1 MEGAWWTFFKWLKD
15 SSLWLSS
22 VPFWLFQFVITHSA
36 NQLSETLFRLF
47 VALFWSLLCHS
58 LHSFYVQLIVNL
70 IRSVIYHTL
79 HSVYVQWVIKWTK
92 ISLACILV
100 LQDPMCQA
108 LQCQAKSCDIR
119 CRILFDCQFPMLYHV
134 FDSLALRRHWSRQVP
149 CAKLTRTQ
157 GFYLRLKLCCRV
169 SWIHSLNTS
178 EVQAGSACRPPALL
192 SKTLRGPF
200 KSSNDFSS
208 AAPQESA
215 TPAGEFYCPRS
226 VSSMFSCGF
235 TAPEISDL
243 YLVKVE
249 PSSSPS
255 ILDALLLF
263 ENPAEDFCRSRT
275 KRQELL
281 RSLRFSTSKRQQ
293 RLSALV
299 ACTELVKDLWP
310 HSDVTTMRTQKVSHL
325 SNGNTQCNT
334 PVVLDTGA
342 SFSLTPFTAD
352 FVTPMVSTSSK
363 EMKGIANSL
372 RIQGVSTVSWPIR
385 DVFGRTRTVTTQAFC
400 VPDAD
405 IRLFSPQRLFQEKQ
419 SGRCVIDHLKTSLE
433 LPDGGT
439 LEFPCC
445 PNNNLPLMFTD
456 QCEQVGM
463 ATSDVPT
470 PLR

>member
-1 MEGAWWTFFKWLKD
+1 LSRRFSTHHWLDGAAWWIFFKWLKD

-22 VPFWLFQFVITHSA
+22 VPLWLFQSVITHLA
-36 NQLSETLFRLF
+36 NQ
-47 VALFWSLLCHS
+47 
-58 LHSFYVQLIVNL
+58 LHSFYVQLIIKL
-70 IRSVIYHTL
+70 IWSVIYHTL
-79 HSVYVQWVIKWTK
+79 HSVYVQWGIKWTK
-92 ISLACILV
+92 ISLACIVV

-108 LQCQAKSCDIR
+108 LQRQAKTYDIW

-134 FDSLALRRHWSRQVP
+134 FDSLVLWRYWSRQVP

-157 GFYLRLKLCCRV
+157 GFHLRLRLRCRV
-169 SWIHSLNTS
+169 SRTHSLNTS
-178 EVQAGSACRPPALL
+178 EVLAGSACRPPVLL

-243 YLVKVE
+243 HLVKVE
-249 PSSSPS
+249 SSPSPS

-263 ENPAEDFCRSRT
+263 ENPAEDFCRIRA

-281 RSLRFSTSKRQQ
+281 RSLKFSTSKLQQ

-310 HSDVTTMRTQKVSHL
+310 HSDVTAVRTQKVSFL
-325 SNGNTQCNT
+325 SKGNTQCNT

-342 SFSLTPFTAD
+342 SFSLTPFKAD
-352 FVTPMVSTSSK
+352 FVTPIVPTSSK
-363 EMKGIANSL
+363 EMKGITNSL
-372 RIQGVSTVSWPIR
+372 CIQGVGTHFFLR
-385 DVFGRTRTVTTQAFC
+385 HRTSRTT
-400 VPDAD
+400 
-405 IRLFSPQRLFQEKQ
+405 
-419 SGRCVIDHLKTSLE
+419 
-433 LPDGGT
+433 
-439 LEFPCC
+439 
-445 PNNNLPLMFTD
+445 
-456 QCEQVGM
+456 
-463 ATSDVPT
+463 
-470 PLR
+470 